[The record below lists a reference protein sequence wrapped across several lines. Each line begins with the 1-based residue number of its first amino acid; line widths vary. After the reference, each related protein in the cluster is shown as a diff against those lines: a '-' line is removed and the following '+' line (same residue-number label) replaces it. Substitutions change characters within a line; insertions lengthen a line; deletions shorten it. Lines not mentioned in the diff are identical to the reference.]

1 MTKINYYISIN
12 GYQISC
18 GCGDDKNKAISF
30 FQCNKEQLEATYG
43 DLSGA
48 TLVKEI
54 TEVHTKVEMRL
65 DEVRFILTCTRPK
78 SSGRNYYVSKTS
90 SGYPIIVLGY
100 DDMIKGGLSFY
111 SEDSAKF
118 WIENHKDQLE
128 TLYKKEVIDTIKI
141 IPISLAEI
149 VAAKEQINQR
159 EGSK

>member
-1 MTKINYYISIN
+1 MAVGTIRIRLYR
-12 GYQISC
+12 
-18 GCGDDKNKAISF
+18 F

-54 TEVHTKVEMRL
+54 TEVNTKVEMRL

-78 SSGRNYYVSKTS
+78 SSGWNYYVSKTS

-118 WIENHKDQLE
+118 WIENHKDQL
-128 TLYKKEVIDTIKI
+128 
-141 IPISLAEI
+141 
-149 VAAKEQINQR
+149 
-159 EGSK
+159 